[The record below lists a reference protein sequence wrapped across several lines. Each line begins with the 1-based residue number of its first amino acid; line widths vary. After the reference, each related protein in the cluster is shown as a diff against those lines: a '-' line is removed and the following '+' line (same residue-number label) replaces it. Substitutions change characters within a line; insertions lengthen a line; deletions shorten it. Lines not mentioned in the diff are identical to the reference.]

1 MRCCEADT
9 VSRLVTTARKFLT
22 SPRAIREAA
31 LAVEG
36 PTKWRFIE
44 GSDLTTSYEIL
55 HHLQGGVLDRPGAVE
70 EALAGLMTKG
80 TERDA
85 EVGFREITGL
95 AASKGRFIGNLSRLW
110 TTSDSISK
118 LEPNADNIAMIRQQ
132 VWKESGCVRD
142 DRFHLYEESWS
153 GRLIARNTGTAR
165 RIAWLHH
172 YSFMDRS
179 PIPARTTPLVLD
191 QAALKVLTEDYWI
204 ALLSTDDGAWKLA
217 SKLEE
222 IGVRGAENVGAVW
235 SPACPEEHDRTRW
248 SMLACDRTSR
258 RYPEIRLGLMD
269 SAIPVFDLSQ
279 WLTAISGGRERP

>member
-1 MRCCEADT
+1 MRCRDADPL
-9 VSRLVTTARKFLT
+9 SRLVTTARDFLA
-22 SPRAIREAA
+22 SPKAVREAA

-44 GSDLTTSYEIL
+44 DPDLTTSYEIL
-55 HHLQGGVLDRPGAVE
+55 DHLQGGVLDRSGAVE

-80 TERDA
+80 AERDA
-85 EVGFREITGL
+85 DVGFREITGL
-95 AASKGRFIGNLSRLW
+95 AASKGRFIGNMSRLW
-110 TTSDSISK
+110 PTSDSIGK
-118 LEPNADNIAMIRQQ
+118 LEPSAENLAMIRQQ

-142 DRFHLYEESWS
+142 GRFHLYEESWS

-172 YSFMDRS
+172 HSFMDRS
-179 PIPARTTPLVLD
+179 PIPARVTPLVLD

-204 ALLSTDDGAWKLA
+204 ALLPTDDGAWKLA
-217 SKLEE
+217 SKFEE
-222 IGVRGAENVGAVW
+222 IGIRGVESVGAVW

-248 SMLACDRTSR
+248 SMLACDRASR
-258 RYPEIRLGLMD
+258 RYAEIRLGLMD

-279 WLTAISGGRERP
+279 WLTAIAGGRGRP